1 MKGENNLDS
10 IKCNFIGLPLECNL
24 IQKVMLSDV
33 AVDFLYTRN
42 MTDDTKDEKFVM
54 YSFIRMPH
62 LYLIQMDRKMK
73 WDDENKY
80 NIT

>member
-1 MKGENNLDS
+1 
-10 IKCNFIGLPLECNL
+10 
-24 IQKVMLSDV
+24 MLSDV